1 LCLRDGTLHGLFRL
15 CEDANEYRYYSLTCR
30 KRRVKCDEGKPTC
43 ATCIKSGRECIY
55 ATDATALPGTDRR
68 RPSLHASLTPSAQD
82 DEPRMGHS
90 PNSISNGTR
99 KLFIE
104 SPERP
109 FDSPPTNAPSIP
121 SPNSAPL
128 EWYDLLAED
137 AINNI
142 DRYNSNL
149 EMDRDTLARRQ
160 SRGSE
165 TAYRE
170 SRIQSPQQGPGP
182 MPLVCEQWNSPN
194 NILMTSDEL
203 VLFQHYIEV
212 IAPMIDVCDP
222 SRQFTTTVPGLA
234 VHNVG
239 LLKSILAVAARH
251 LALKESQMQHTE
263 SSVQIAVHG
272 AGNQHINISSPLR
285 AATQYYYETLHY
297 LSRNLLYPSYSK
309 SREIIAT
316 ALLISTYEMFDVG
329 HLASNGAWERH
340 LRGIFWIQRAQN
352 NNGECQDPLRRAA
365 WWQWLRQDTW
375 AAFREGRRV
384 LTIWRPT
391 KRLMD
396 LTSDELCLRIIYI
409 SGRCVDFAAN
419 ESKYDITTRIAQ
431 GDKLVHALHDWYNA
445 IPASFQPI
453 YKVDSPRRGHIFT
466 PIWVHPPSY
475 ASAILHFHF
484 ARTIVIINQPPIGGI
499 GPSSERQR
507 LLDQS
512 VDTICGM
519 TMMHQLKGMPL
530 MTTDFQALYAAG
542 LCTQNPD
549 KKMRILRLLEK
560 TVEMCNFPP
569 RSMLDT
575 LVSHW

>member
-1 LCLRDGTLHGLFRL
+1 
-15 CEDANEYRYYSLTCR
+15 
-30 KRRVKCDEGKPTC
+30 
-43 ATCIKSGRECIY
+43 
-55 ATDATALPGTDRR
+55 
-68 RPSLHASLTPSAQD
+68 
-82 DEPRMGHS
+82 
-90 PNSISNGTR
+90 
-99 KLFIE
+99 
-104 SPERP
+104 
-109 FDSPPTNAPSIP
+109 
-121 SPNSAPL
+121 
-128 EWYDLLAED
+128 
-137 AINNI
+137 
-142 DRYNSNL
+142 
-149 EMDRDTLARRQ
+149 
-160 SRGSE
+160 
-165 TAYRE
+165 
-170 SRIQSPQQGPGP
+170 
-182 MPLVCEQWNSPN
+182 
-194 NILMTSDEL
+194 MTSDEL

-316 ALLISTYEMFDVG
+316 ALLISTYVRTFLPSLLNKTITDYAVMKEMFDVG

-530 MTTDFQALYAAG
+530 MTTDFQALYAG
-542 LCTQNPD
+542 
-549 KKMRILRLLEK
+549 E
-560 TVEMCNFPP
+560 
-569 RSMLDT
+569 
-575 LVSHW
+575 